1 IPSITIPVMGEMA
14 TLWLAL
20 AFCVVGG
27 LITLFCLG
35 DIKVPSHKLNLTTK
49 EKFGELS
56 RAVTLLYT
64 NKNIL
69 LSSFVRI
76 VNTLSLYGFAVIM
89 PMMFVDELGFTT
101 PEWLQIWAAY
111 FFTTIVFN
119 IFW

>member
-1 IPSITIPVMGEMA
+1 IIIHNVSTEKSSSALGWYWAVYSLGIGVAGSYIPSITIPVMGEMA

-76 VNTLSLYGFAVIM
+76 VNTLSLY
-89 PMMFVDELGFTT
+89 
-101 PEWLQIWAAY
+101 
-111 FFTTIVFN
+111 
-119 IFW
+119 